1 LTKWVKKIRL
11 RITIFERKKYV
22 TSHLGAGWAEKY
34 PQVPHI
40 IWSAPKTKL
49 SFIELDLKDEVIVKD
64 RHIVD
69 AIPEKN
75 DDDITSGAYD
85 DEPIDEGETSISH
98 RTP

>member
-1 LTKWVKKIRL
+1 
-11 RITIFERKKYV
+11 
-22 TSHLGAGWAEKY
+22 
-34 PQVPHI
+34 
-40 IWSAPKTKL
+40 L